1 MRDDSR
7 AGMKIQRKGEEMV
20 EMTTALRHL
29 RWADDLLFEQMATL
43 PSEALDATYGP
54 KDWTV
59 SHLARHMVGS
69 AEWFCFCLTGI
80 PWTDLVLPRNP
91 ADLDAL
97 RQRLRALNDVLLTEA
112 SKADEEVHFEDE
124 DGTRSAMRSIVLA
137 QACYHST
144 EHRTQIACALEVS
157 GIPGITLDDYDLWAF
172 ATGIVDASA

>member
-69 AEWFCFCLTGI
+69 AEWFCFCLTGM

-91 ADLDAL
+91 ADL
-97 RQRLRALNDVLLTEA
+97 EA
-112 SKADEEVHFEDE
+112 
-124 DGTRSAMRSIVLA
+124 GTRSAMRSIVLA

-157 GIPGITLDDYDLWAF
+157 GIPGITLDNYDLWAF